1 MAATDGKG
9 TANAKDVVESDL
21 GKDVPQVESYESA
34 KHSDA
39 SQPKTDVSLA
49 DLVGLSLEDPS
60 VAPVRNPLVTH
71 GEEIPKIY
79 FYRRPLEPGETS
91 TTEINIYNAPRV
103 SYDFNHLKGKGDE
116 FRRSIL
122 PPGDMLILKCKH
134 YTKAT
139 GSTQSIVAQIEK
151 LWYVEIQ
158 DEGFTVASVVS
169 KHFYADKWI
178 LMKNGGKTVP
188 EFEAKHSDGAADGY
202 RWMSVTVEAAALEK
216 PLESLE
222 PELDLAAQR

>member
-134 YTKAT
+134 YELSQSKKKASLHRLRNSGT
-139 GSTQSIVAQIEK
+139 SRFKMRGSLSPVSSRSISMRIS
-151 LWYVEIQ
+151 
-158 DEGFTVASVVS
+158 GS
-169 KHFYADKWI
+169 
-178 LMKNGGKTVP
+178 
-188 EFEAKHSDGAADGY
+188 
-202 RWMSVTVEAAALEK
+202 
-216 PLESLE
+216 
-222 PELDLAAQR
+222 